1 MKKAAFICIV
11 AIFTL
16 YLVGCS
22 KDDTSMDIDKYK
34 WQAATVQ
41 NAKDGSITA
50 CSSDYILQY
59 EDAEEISVELEA
71 NKGNMT
77 INDLS
82 DNQKYSGTCDLI
94 KTTPSGEIYEI
105 NVGDEDGM
113 ATCSVTNEN
122 GKETPTLIIT
132 LGEYSIN
139 FQPDTE

>member
-50 CSSDYILQY
+50 CSSDYISQY
-59 EDAEEISVELEA
+59 EYAEEISVELEA

-82 DNQKYSGTCDLI
+82 DNKKIQRNLQSD
-94 KTTPSGEIYEI
+94 
-105 NVGDEDGM
+105 
-113 ATCSVTNEN
+113 
-122 GKETPTLIIT
+122 
-132 LGEYSIN
+132 
-139 FQPDTE
+139 